1 MVDLQSYI
9 YSLRYIA
16 LAIVIFYYVL
26 VLFGKKLQPKA
37 LFSRKSLYVI
47 GALLLVYFIIF
58 KYQRYQIRE
67 SLCTLISMVD
77 YNKTVDER
85 LANSN
90 RPDSIVFE
98 LNQQYGHLEQL
109 KDKNALITKVL
120 GRSESTD
127 TLINQMQRFLKAQI
141 IRVSNMSARS
151 KEEYT
156 VESFE
161 DSRDEMN
168 LIRPVFSGNSYVNVG
183 VVIDEEATF
192 KKENSLL
199 VRIVRTDT
207 DSILYQQSYVPK
219 SGANSFVL
227 PNYFSDDMVQL
238 QIGYVNKSERKTY
251 HYISCIP
258 YGRE

>member
-1 MVDLQSYI
+1 MNEFLQNITFLHVVALFLVIAYMGVIILGKRSLKPWLKI
-9 YSLRYIA
+9 GFGLGLACLVVWSVMLLFHRNQIMSSLREMVAVANYSRGIDEKLAEGEYPDLIIKELKNQREA
-16 LAIVIFYYVL
+16 LS
-26 VLFGKKLQPKA
+26 KM
-37 LFSRKSLYVI
+37 
-47 GALLLVYFIIF
+47 
-58 KYQRYQIRE
+58 E
-67 SLCTLISMVD
+67 SESSTYD
-77 YNKTVDER
+77 
-85 LANSN
+85 
-90 RPDSIVFE
+90 
-98 LNQQYGHLEQL
+98 
-109 KDKNALITKVL
+109 KVL
-120 GRSESTD
+120 GRSD
-127 TLINQMQRFLKAQI
+127 TLDALLGELKKKIEAQI
-141 IRVSNMSARS
+141 FRVSNMSARS
-151 KEEYT
+151 KEEYA
-156 VESFE
+156 VDIFE
-161 DSRDEMN
+161 DSQDEMN
-168 LIRPVFSGNSYVNVG
+168 LIKPVFSGNSYVNVG

>member
-1 MVDLQSYI
+1 MNEFLQNI
-9 YSLRYIA
+9 TFLH
-16 LAIVIFYYVL
+16 VV
-26 VLFGKKLQPKA
+26 A
-37 LFSRKSLYVI
+37 LFLVIAYMGTILLGKHSLKPWLKLGFGLGV
-47 GALLLVYFIIF
+47 ACLAVWSVMLFVH
-58 KYQRYQIRE
+58 RNQIRSSLQEMVSVANYNRAIDEKLAKGEYPDLIIKELEKQRDAISAMANE
-67 SLCTLISMVD
+67 SSTYD
-77 YNKTVDER
+77 
-85 LANSN
+85 
-90 RPDSIVFE
+90 
-98 LNQQYGHLEQL
+98 
-109 KDKNALITKVL
+109 KVL
-120 GRSESTD
+120 GRSD
-127 TLINQMQRFLKAQI
+127 TLDALMMELKKKIDAQI
-141 IRVSNMSARS
+141 FRVGNMSARS

-156 VESFE
+156 VNMFE

-168 LIRPVFSGNSYVNVG
+168 LIKPVFSGNSYVNVG

>member
-1 MVDLQSYI
+1 MSEFLQNI
-9 YSLRYIA
+9 TFLHVVA
-16 LAIVIFYYVL
+16 LVL
-26 VLFGKKLQPKA
+26 VIAYMYTILFG
-37 LFSRKSLYVI
+37 RRSLKPW
-47 GALLLVYFIIF
+47 LKIIF
-58 KYQRYQIRE
+58 GLGLACFVGWFIMFLVHRNQMRSSLQEMVLFANYNRGIDEKLAKGEYPELIIKELVKQRDV
-67 SLCTLISMVD
+67 IS
-77 YNKTVDER
+77 T
-85 LANSN
+85 LANESSTY
-90 RPDSIVFE
+90 D
-98 LNQQYGHLEQL
+98 
-109 KDKNALITKVL
+109 KVL
-120 GRSESTD
+120 GRSD
-127 TLINQMQRFLKAQI
+127 TLDALLGELKKKIEAQI
-141 IRVSNMSARS
+141 FRVSNMSARS
-151 KEEYT
+151 KEEYS

-161 DSRDEMN
+161 VSRDEMN
-168 LIRPVFSGNSYVNVG
+168 LIQPVFSGNSYVNVG

>member
-1 MVDLQSYI
+1 MSEFLQNI
-9 YSLRYIA
+9 TFLHVVALFLVIA
-16 LAIVIFYYVL
+16 YMGVII
-26 VLFGKKLQPKA
+26 FGKHSL
-37 LFSRKSLYVI
+37 KSWLKYGFGLGLACFV
-47 GALLLVYFIIF
+47 GWSVMLLIH
-58 KYQRYQIRE
+58 RNQIRSSLQEMVSVANYNRAIDEKLAKGEYPDLIIKELEKQRDAISKMETE
-67 SLCTLISMVD
+67 SSTYD
-77 YNKTVDER
+77 
-85 LANSN
+85 
-90 RPDSIVFE
+90 
-98 LNQQYGHLEQL
+98 
-109 KDKNALITKVL
+109 KVL
-120 GRSESTD
+120 GRSD
-127 TLINQMQRFLKAQI
+127 TLDALLGELKKNIEAQI
-141 IRVSNMSARS
+141 FRVSNMSARS
-151 KEEYT
+151 KEEYS
-156 VESFE
+156 VDSFE
-161 DSRDEMN
+161 ESRDEMN
-168 LIRPVFSGNSYVNVG
+168 LIKPVFSGSSYVNVG

>member
-1 MVDLQSYI
+1 MSEFLQNVTF
-9 YSLRYIA
+9 LH
-16 LAIVIFYYVL
+16 VV
-26 VLFGKKLQPKA
+26 A
-37 LFSRKSLYVI
+37 LFLVIAYMGTVLLGKRSLKPWLKI
-47 GALLLVYFIIF
+47 GFVLGVVCLAVWSAMLLIH
-58 KYQRYQIRE
+58 RNQIRSSLQEMVSVANYNRGIDEKLAKGEYPELIIKELERQRDAISAMANE
-67 SLCTLISMVD
+67 SSTYD
-77 YNKTVDER
+77 
-85 LANSN
+85 
-90 RPDSIVFE
+90 
-98 LNQQYGHLEQL
+98 
-109 KDKNALITKVL
+109 KVL
-120 GRSESTD
+120 GRSD
-127 TLINQMQRFLKAQI
+127 TLDALLVELKRRIEAQI
-141 IRVSNMSARS
+141 FRVSNMSARS

-156 VESFE
+156 VESYE

-168 LIRPVFSGNSYVNVG
+168 LIKPVFSGNSYVNVG

-238 QIGYVNKSERKTY
+238 QIGYVNKNERKTY

>member
-1 MVDLQSYI
+1 MSEFLQNI
-9 YSLRYIA
+9 TFLHVVALSLVVAYMGVTI
-16 LAIVIFYYVL
+16 LGKHSLKPWLKIGFGLGL
-26 VLFGKKLQPKA
+26 VCLVVW
-37 LFSRKSLYVI
+37 SVT
-47 GALLLVYFIIF
+47 LLIH
-58 KYQRYQIRE
+58 RNQIRSSLQEMVSVANYNRAIDEKLVKGEYPDLIIKELEKQRDAISKMETE
-67 SLCTLISMVD
+67 S
-77 YNKTVDER
+77 
-85 LANSN
+85 
-90 RPDSIVFE
+90 SI
-98 LNQQYGHLEQL
+98 Y
-109 KDKNALITKVL
+109 DKVL
-120 GRSESTD
+120 GRSD
-127 TLINQMQRFLKAQI
+127 TLDALLGELKKKIEAQMF
-141 IRVSNMSARS
+141 RVSNMSARS
-151 KEEYT
+151 KEEYS
-156 VESFE
+156 VDSFE
-161 DSRDEMN
+161 ESRDEMS
-168 LIRPVFSGNSYVNVG
+168 LIKPVFSGSSYVNVG

>member
-1 MVDLQSYI
+1 MNEFLQNI
-9 YSLRYIA
+9 TFLHVVALSLVIA
-16 LAIVIFYYVL
+16 YMGVTI
-26 VLFGKKLQPKA
+26 FGKH
-37 LFSRKSLYVI
+37 SLKPWLKI
-47 GALLLVYFIIF
+47 GFGLGLVCLVVWSVTLLIH
-58 KYQRYQIRE
+58 RNQIRSSLQEMVSVANYNRAIDEKLAKGEYPDLIIKELEKQRDAISKMETE
-67 SLCTLISMVD
+67 SSTYD
-77 YNKTVDER
+77 
-85 LANSN
+85 
-90 RPDSIVFE
+90 
-98 LNQQYGHLEQL
+98 
-109 KDKNALITKVL
+109 KVL
-120 GRSESTD
+120 GRSD
-127 TLINQMQRFLKAQI
+127 TLDALLGELKKKIEAQMF
-141 IRVSNMSARS
+141 RVSNMSARS
-151 KEEYT
+151 KEEYS
-156 VESFE
+156 VDSFE
-161 DSRDEMN
+161 ESRDEMN
-168 LIRPVFSGNSYVNVG
+168 LIKPVFSGSSYVNVG

>member
-1 MVDLQSYI
+1 M
-9 YSLRYIA
+9 
-16 LAIVIFYYVL
+16 L

-47 GALLLVYFIIF
+47 GALLLAYFIMF
-58 KYQRYQIRE
+58 MYQRYQIRE

-85 LANSN
+85 LANCN

-98 LNQQYGHLEQL
+98 LKQQYGQLEQL

-120 GRSESTD
+120 GRSVSTD

-151 KEEYT
+151 KEEYA
-156 VESFE
+156 VDRFFEESQ
-161 DSRDEMN
+161 DELH
-168 LIRPVFSGNSYVNVG
+168 LIKPVFSGSSYVNVG